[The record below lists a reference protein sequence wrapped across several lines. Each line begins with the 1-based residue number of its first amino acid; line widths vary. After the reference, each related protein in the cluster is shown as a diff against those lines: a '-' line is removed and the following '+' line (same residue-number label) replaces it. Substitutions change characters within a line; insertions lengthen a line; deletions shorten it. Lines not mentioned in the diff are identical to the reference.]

1 MTRNDFRQKL
11 QSRQKPFVDCGM
23 VGVNSVTD
31 PTFFMTGAQLFAAA
45 AQGLPIPTPPIVQE
59 YNGVH
64 ADELTPVDTL
74 YGDRFEKIEFGKGFL
89 KDTDDK
95 VLTLK
100 KQIDND
106 EK

>member
-1 MTRNDFRQKL
+1 MTRNEFRRRF

-23 VGVNSVTD
+23 VGVDSVTD

-59 YNGVH
+59 YTGVH
-64 ADELTPVDTL
+64 ADDLTPVDTL
-74 YGDRFEKIEFGKGFL
+74 YGDKFEKIEYGKRFL
-89 KDTDDK
+89 KETDDK
-95 VLTLK
+95 ILTLK
-100 KQIDND
+100 KQVDD